1 MWRFHWV
8 GITSRTG
15 GCEMSLYATQKFLYH
30 LNRDA
35 QVQRR
40 YKDDRESLLAEYELT
55 DEERTAI
62 SGGDIGKLY
71 VIGCNGQLLMH
82 FAPLLGVAWADYL
95 EAMREGVRRY
105 GPVRAGI
112 YAMTTGTNEKVAGV

>member
-1 MWRFHWV
+1 
-8 GITSRTG
+8 
-15 GCEMSLYATQKFLYH
+15 MSLYATQKFLYH

-40 YKDDRESLLAEYELT
+40 YKDDRECLLADYDLT
-55 DEERTAI
+55 DEEHTAI

-71 VIGCNGQLLMH
+71 VLGCNGQLLMH

-95 EAMREGVRRY
+95 EAMRDGVRKY

-112 YAMTTGTNEKVAGV
+112 YAMTTGTHEKVAGV